1 MVFSSAA
8 FLFYFLPLV
17 FLLYRFTSPRLK
29 NVLLLFSSLFFY
41 FWGEQWLVAM
51 LLASI
56 AANYMLALIM
66 ANSNVFA
73 ECKPLEVG
81 GKRNLR
87 QKSALGAALV
97 INLGLLATYKYSN
110 FFVVDV
116 FGEAFG
122 ANASFFTNWQE
133 IALPLGIS
141 FYTFQ
146 ALSYVLDVYSGVV
159 PATRNFVNLACY
171 ITMFPQLVAGPIV
184 RYSDIMAQ
192 LVRRTI
198 SVDDFA
204 EGARRFILGLG
215 KKVIIADSM
224 GQVAD
229 GIFSMPVENV
239 PASHAWLAIGAYTLQ
254 IYFDFSGYSDMAIG
268 LGRMF
273 GFHFLENF
281 NYPYISRNITEF
293 WRRWHISLSTWF
305 RDYLYIPL
313 GGNRVGRLRNLSNL
327 WFVFLLC
334 GLWHGASWTFVI
346 WGAYHGLFLVAEKA
360 WLGNAIRRLPVVLQH
375 SYAMLVV
382 MIGWVIFRAD
392 NMGHAGGMLLSAFGF
407 GATNSSVYSISYY
420 LNGWA
425 LVTMVAGVVFCT
437 PVSSVVGRYFSGRT
451 GSFIKFSMLA
461 GVLGIST
468 IRIVAD
474 SFHPFLYFRF

>member
-8 FLFYFLPLV
+8 FLFYFLPTV
-17 FLLYRFTSPRLK
+17 FLLYRFTSPRFR
-29 NVLLLFSSLFFY
+29 NVLLLLSSLFFY

-56 AANYMLALIM
+56 LANYILALIM

-87 QKSALGAALV
+87 QKSALGVALV
-97 INLGLLATYKYSN
+97 INFGLLAIYKYSN

-116 FGEAFG
+116 FGEALG
-122 ANASFFTNWQE
+122 VNASFFTNWQE

-146 ALSYVLDVYSGVV
+146 ALSYVFDVYGGVV

-192 LVRRTI
+192 LVRRTT

-239 PASHAWLAIGAYTLQ
+239 LASHAWLGIGAYTLQ

-268 LGRMF
+268 LGRML

-313 GGNRVGRLRNLSNL
+313 GGNRAGRLRNLSNL
-327 WFVFLLC
+327 WVVFLLC

-360 WLGNAIRRLPVVLQH
+360 WLGNAIRRFPVVLQH

-392 NMGHAGGMLLSAFGF
+392 DMGHAGGMLLSAFGF
-407 GATNSSVYSISYY
+407 GAASSSVYSFSYH

-437 PVSSVVGRYFSGRT
+437 PVSSVAGRYISGRM
-451 GSFIKFSMLA
+451 GSFIRTAMLA

>member
-1 MVFSSAA
+1 
-8 FLFYFLPLV
+8 
-17 FLLYRFTSPRLK
+17 
-29 NVLLLFSSLFFY
+29 
-41 FWGEQWLVAM
+41 
-51 LLASI
+51 
-56 AANYMLALIM
+56 
-66 ANSNVFA
+66 
-73 ECKPLEVG
+73 
-81 GKRNLR
+81 
-87 QKSALGAALV
+87 
-97 INLGLLATYKYSN
+97 
-110 FFVVDV
+110 
-116 FGEAFG
+116 
-122 ANASFFTNWQE
+122 
-133 IALPLGIS
+133 
-141 FYTFQ
+141 
-146 ALSYVLDVYSGVV
+146 
-159 PATRNFVNLACY
+159 
-171 ITMFPQLVAGPIV
+171 MFPQLVAGPIV

>member
-159 PATRNFVNLACY
+159 PALTGDTASVPTAMPSQPLRVN
-171 ITMFPQLVAGPIV
+171 
-184 RYSDIMAQ
+184 
-192 LVRRTI
+192 
-198 SVDDFA
+198 
-204 EGARRFILGLG
+204 
-215 KKVIIADSM
+215 
-224 GQVAD
+224 
-229 GIFSMPVENV
+229 
-239 PASHAWLAIGAYTLQ
+239 
-254 IYFDFSGYSDMAIG
+254 
-268 LGRMF
+268 
-273 GFHFLENF
+273 
-281 NYPYISRNITEF
+281 
-293 WRRWHISLSTWF
+293 
-305 RDYLYIPL
+305 
-313 GGNRVGRLRNLSNL
+313 
-327 WFVFLLC
+327 
-334 GLWHGASWTFVI
+334 
-346 WGAYHGLFLVAEKA
+346 
-360 WLGNAIRRLPVVLQH
+360 
-375 SYAMLVV
+375 
-382 MIGWVIFRAD
+382 
-392 NMGHAGGMLLSAFGF
+392 
-407 GATNSSVYSISYY
+407 
-420 LNGWA
+420 
-425 LVTMVAGVVFCT
+425 
-437 PVSSVVGRYFSGRT
+437 
-451 GSFIKFSMLA
+451 
-461 GVLGIST
+461 
-468 IRIVAD
+468 
-474 SFHPFLYFRF
+474 